1 MAYAFD
7 LINTVIHE
15 WHLSFTYPLSF
26 DPPCGAG
33 ADDVILISWSKLPD
47 RSSPYTRALPPYTP
61 TYSEHAL
68 PGLVS
73 LGFCF

>member
-33 ADDVILISWSKLPD
+33 ADDVILISWSK
-47 RSSPYTRALPPYTP
+47 TP
-61 TYSEHAL
+61 KLREAAT
-68 PGLVS
+68 
-73 LGFCF
+73 CD